1 MPTDAPDPRGE
12 ALGSTSP
19 IGDVASGDV
28 LSGDVVDL
36 TIDKLV
42 AGGDGLARHTSGR
55 VVFVAGVLPGE
66 QVTAE
71 ISEVRKDLARAA
83 VVSIGAPSPL
93 RTQPPCRSIALGCGG
108 CDWQHIDVAHQLEQ
122 KVAIV
127 RDGLARLARLSDA
140 PVRAGVDTVDPA
152 ISRGRTTV
160 RLGVYGDGRPAYRRR
175 RSNHLIAVTDCM
187 VLHPALER
195 LLGEVRVPGATEVIM
210 RVSDAT
216 GERAVSVVGRSR
228 KATMPADVLVG
239 DEAVVHE
246 RVAGVTLSV
255 SMGSFF
261 QSSRHA
267 AELLVAAVRGP
278 LTEAMPERVVD
289 AYGGAGLFT
298 AALAPAVPGARWT
311 LIESNASATAD
322 ARRNLSGLGTKVITG
337 DVAKWRVDPADVV
350 IADPARPGLGRTAAS
365 TLVASGAGRI
375 ILVSCDAAS
384 MARDTALLMGHGYV
398 LSDAQ
403 VLPVFPHTSHV
414 EIVSTFTR

>member
-1 MPTDAPDPRGE
+1 MSDDASDRRDRAIGPPV
-12 ALGSTSP
+12 AL
-19 IGDVASGDV
+19 
-28 LSGDVVDL
+28 GDVVDL

-42 AGGDGLARHTSGR
+42 AGGDGLARHASGR
-55 VVFVAGVLPGE
+55 VVFVTGVLPGE

-71 ISEVRKDLARAA
+71 ITEVRKDLARAA
-83 VVSIGAPSPL
+83 IVSIASPSS
-93 RTQPPCRSIALGCGG
+93 RRVAPPCPSIELGCGG
-108 CDWQHIDVAHQLEQ
+108 CDWQHIDAAHQLEQ

-127 RDGLARLARLSDA
+127 RDGLARLARLPDA
-140 PVRAGVDTVDPA
+140 PVRAGLDTVDPS

-175 RSNHLIAVTDCM
+175 RSNHLIAVNDCM
-187 VLHPALER
+187 VLHPALED
-195 LLGEVRVPGATEVIM
+195 LLGKVRAPGATEVIM
-210 RVSDAT
+210 RVADAT
-216 GERAVSVVGRSR
+216 GERAVSIVGRSR
-228 KATMPADVLVG
+228 KGAMPTDALVG
-239 DEAVVHE
+239 DDAVVHE
-246 RVAGVTLSV
+246 RVAGATLSV

-278 LTEAMPERVVD
+278 LTEAMPERIVD

-298 AALAPAVPGARWT
+298 AALASDVPGARWT

-322 ARRNLSGLGTKVITG
+322 ARRNLAGTGVKIITG
-337 DVAKWRVDPADVV
+337 DVAKWRVDPADVI
-350 IADPARPGLGRTAAS
+350 IADPARPGLGRSAAS

-384 MARDTALLMGHGYV
+384 MARDTALLMEHGYV
-398 LSDAQ
+398 LNDAQ